1 MLRHFFKIA
10 YRNILRKG
18 KMSLLNIAGLS
29 LGIASFIVISLYVF
43 QETSYEQGH
52 ERAEDLYRIEEHFL
66 SMGQVAW
73 TNANLQFN
81 LDEIPEIEAFARVR
95 NNLGASLL
103 IDSKAVKVG
112 RMLTS
117 DNRFFELFNY
127 ELLLGDTD
135 KPLTGPGSAV
145 ISQQFAETLF
155 GRSDIVGENLKVK
168 NVGDVIISAVMKDA
182 VRRSHLDFDLM
193 LHFSPEEKPGS
204 NWYGIGG
211 YTYIRTSPGST
222 VESLNAKLDGV
233 VERNVF
239 PTAFKPTEDMS
250 FEDWMAHE
258 NRIQFMVK
266 PLGDIYLYSKL
277 KFEMGAGGDSQMLV
291 TLSIIAVFILI
302 IASINFMNLTTARSS
317 GRTKEIGV
325 RKVLGSRKKSL
336 VFQFLSESVLI
347 TLVSAVIAAGLS
359 ELIIY
364 LVNNYFGD
372 IIGISLFSY
381 PIIIA
386 LMFVGVLLIG
396 VLSGLYPAFYL
407 SSARVIPL
415 LKGMKLTQVL
425 NVNVSKVLRNGLV
438 VTQFTLSTG
447 MIIATL
453 FIYNQLMY
461 MKGKDLGFSEDN
473 VMVVTNAQDLGASKQ
488 AFRNELLN
496 IPGIKSVSLGG
507 RVPGDGSNSIQSV
520 MLDANESI
528 SFQAF
533 TVDDFYKETL
543 DLSLQEG
550 EWFRPELVKS
560 DSNVIVNRAAV
571 ETLGLT
577 DPVGTLVGNY
587 YRIIGVMEDFQFASF
602 RNEIGPAVF
611 QYSESKGN
619 RAIIK
624 LNMDKVP
631 YQAIEDAW
639 GRFSSMPLETK
650 MLEQNFDELLYK
662 EEQSANTVLGFTVL
676 AILISCLGLFGLAA
690 FIADQR
696 QHEFGVRKVLGAT
709 VGDVVKL
716 FSFDFLKLIGIAFL
730 ISVPVAIWAVGAWL
744 QGYAERVSMSAGV
757 FVLAGILAITIAFL
771 TILFQSLK
779 TGKLNPVDTL
789 RSE

>member
-1 MLRHFFKIA
+1 MIRHFFKIA

-43 QETSYEQGH
+43 QETSYEKGH
-52 ERAEDLYRIEEHFL
+52 DRWEDLYRIEEHFL

-81 LDEIPEIEAFARVR
+81 LDEIPEIEALARVR
-95 NNLGASLL
+95 LNRNTSLL
-103 IDSKAVKVG
+103 MDNKAVKVD
-112 RMLTS
+112 RVLIS
-117 DNRFFELFNY
+117 DNRFFELFDY
-127 ELLLGDTD
+127 GLLLGDEQ
-135 KPLTGPGSAV
+135 KPLTGPGSV
-145 ISQQFAETLF
+145 IVTEELAQSLF
-155 GRSDIVGENLKVK
+155 GRSDVIGENLKVK
-168 NVGDVIISAVMKDA
+168 NVGDVLISAVVRNP
-182 VRRSHLDFDLM
+182 VRRSHVDFDMM
-193 LHFSPEEKPGS
+193 LHFPQEEKPTN

-211 YTYIRTSPGST
+211 YTYIKTSPGT
-222 VESLNAKLDGV
+222 TAQDLNSKLDGI
-233 VERNVF
+233 VERNIF
-239 PTAFKPTEDMS
+239 PSAFKPTKGMS
-250 FEDWMAHE
+250 FAEWIDHE

-266 PLGDIYLYSKL
+266 PVSDIYLHSQL

-291 TLSIIAVFILI
+291 TLSIIALFILI

-325 RKVLGSRKKSL
+325 RKVLGSGKKSL
-336 VFQFLSESVLI
+336 VLQFLSESVMITFISALI
-347 TLVSAVIAAGLS
+347 ASGLS
-359 ELIIY
+359 ELIIF
-364 LVNNYFGD
+364 LVNKYFGD
-372 IIGISLFSY
+372 IIGISLFSF
-381 PIIIA
+381 PLIIA
-386 LMFVGVLLIG
+386 FMLAGILLLG

-415 LKGMKLTQVL
+415 LKGMKLAQVL
-425 NVNVSKVLRNGLV
+425 NVNVSKALRNGLV

-453 FIYNQLMY
+453 FIYNQLMF
-461 MKGKDLGFSEDN
+461 MKGKDLGFSEEN
-473 VMVVTNAQDLGASKQ
+473 VMIVTNAQDLGESKE

-496 IPGIKSVSLGG
+496 IPGVSSVSLAG
-507 RVPGDGSNSIQSV
+507 RTPGDGSSSIHSV

-528 SFQAF
+528 SFQSF

-543 DLSLQEG
+543 DLTLQEG

-560 DSNVIVNRAAV
+560 DSNIIVNRAAV
-571 ETLGLT
+571 EMLGLNE
-577 DPVGTLVGNY
+577 PIGEVIGNY
-587 YRIIGVMEDFQFASF
+587 YRIVGVMEDFQFASF

-611 QYSESKGN
+611 QYSQSKGN
-619 RAIIK
+619 RAIVK
-624 LNMDKVP
+624 LNLDEVP
-631 YQAIEDAW
+631 YEAIQAAW
-639 GRFSSMPLETK
+639 NRFSAMPLETK

-690 FIADQR
+690 FMADQR
-696 QHEFGVRKVLGAT
+696 QHEFGVRKVLGAR

-716 FSFDFLKLIGIAFL
+716 FSFDFLKLISVAFL
-730 ISVPVAIWAVGAWL
+730 ISVPLAIWAVGAWL
-744 QGYAERVSMSAGV
+744 QGYAERISMSVSV
-757 FVLAGILAITIAFL
+757 FVLAGVLAIAIAFL
-771 TILFQSLK
+771 TILYQSLK
-779 TGKLNPVDTL
+779 TGQLNPVDTL

>member
-1 MLRHFFKIA
+1 MIRHFFKIA
-10 YRNILRKG
+10 YRNIMRKG

-43 QETSYEQGH
+43 QETSYESGH
-52 ERAEDLYRIEEHFL
+52 NRFEDTYRVEEHFM
-66 SMGQVAW
+66 SMGRVAW
-73 TNANLQFN
+73 STSNLQFS
-81 LDEIPEIEAFARVR
+81 LDEVPEVEAFARVR
-95 NNLGASLL
+95 SSNYVSLL
-103 IDSKAVKVG
+103 IDDRAVKAG
-112 RMLTS
+112 RVLTS

-127 ELLLGDTD
+127 ELLLGDAD
-135 KPLTGPGSAV
+135 KPFTGPGSAV
-145 ISQQFAETLF
+145 ISAELAQNLF
-155 GRSDIVGENLKVK
+155 GRTDVVGESLKVK
-168 NVGDVIISAVMKDA
+168 NTGDVLISAVAKNP
-182 VRRSHLDFDLM
+182 VKRSHLDFDLM
-193 LHFSPEEKPGS
+193 LHFSEQEKPQES
-204 NWYGIGG
+204 WSGIGG

-222 VESLNAKLDGV
+222 AKSLNAKLDGI

-239 PTAFKPTEDMS
+239 PTAFKPSEDMS
-250 FEDWMAHE
+250 FEDYLAHS

-266 PLGDIYLYSKL
+266 PISDVYLHSQL

-336 VFQFLSESVLI
+336 VFQFLSESVLVTFI
-347 TLVSAVIAAGLS
+347 SALIAAGLS
-359 ELIIY
+359 ELIIS

-372 IIGISLFSY
+372 IIGVSLFSF
-381 PIIIA
+381 PMTLV
-386 LMFVGVLLIG
+386 LMFVGILLLG

-415 LKGMKLTQVL
+415 LKGMKLAQVL
-425 NVNVSKVLRNGLV
+425 NVNVSKALRNGLV

-461 MKGKDLGFSEDN
+461 MKNKDLGFSEDN

-507 RVPGDGSNSIQSV
+507 RVPGDGSNSIHSV
-520 MLDANESI
+520 MLDANESV

-543 DLSLQEG
+543 DLNLQEG

-577 DPVGTLVGNY
+577 DPVGELVGNY

-624 LNMDKVP
+624 LNMNEVP
-631 YQAIEDAW
+631 FEAIQAAW
-639 GRFSSMPLETK
+639 NRFSTMPLETK

-709 VGDVVKL
+709 VADVVRL
-716 FSFDFLKLIGIAFL
+716 FSFDFLKLISIAFL
-730 ISVPVAIWAVGAWL
+730 ISVPIAIWAVDAWL
-744 QGYAERVSMSAGV
+744 QGYAERVSLSAGV
-757 FVLAGILAITIAFL
+757 FVLAGVLAIAIAFL